1 MTGHKLEFMTGHD
14 YTFSEALKISNCS
27 ESTLRR
33 KLQNDGSRLGATK
46 LARGWRIPIETLESL
61 GVVSNVTGQDD
72 DKMTGHD
79 RSQSSE
85 ELNSLRNEVER
96 LRTDNAVLRE
106 RLAGLESL
114 LAERGKVIALL
125 EARPRHW
132 WQRWSGNRSDAHSD
146 PGLDSSFG
154 EE

>member
-1 MTGHKLEFMTGHD
+1 MTGHD

-46 LARGWRIPIETLESL
+46 LARGWRIPIETLEAL
-61 GVVSNVTGQDD
+61 GVVSNVTSQDD
-72 DKMTGHD
+72 GQMTGRD
-79 RSQSSE
+79 RSQSNE
-85 ELNSLRNEVER
+85 EVDSLRDEVER

-132 WQRWSGNRSDAHSD
+132 WQRWSGNHSGAHSD
-146 PGLDSSFG
+146 PGLDSSSDKA
-154 EE
+154 